1 MWIKRLTAS
10 TVLILI
16 FLAAQG
22 QSEKENEAVM
32 KPLKMLFEGMQ
43 KGDSALAHAAFAKE
57 VTSATIRADKEGKL
71 LMQPESSIAEFIK
84 AIGTPHAEVWNEMIW
99 DEKISIDVN
108 FAQVWT
114 HYAFYRGKKFSHCGV
129 DAFHLV
135 KLDDGNWKIFHLADT
150 RRKEG
155 CNVPL
160 KISKQFE

>member
-10 TVLILI
+10 TVLIVI

-129 DAFHLV
+129 DSFQLV
-135 KLDDGNWKIFHLADT
+135 RINGEWKIQYIIDT
-150 RRKEG
+150 RRKQG
-155 CNVPL
+155 C
-160 KISKQFE
+160 Q